1 MAINSLSLKKAV
13 FLILFSFICGGCKAG
28 EDTPNIDILEHI
40 SRKVLL
46 ASSEYGRRIKYC
58 DNLVLNSKLP
68 LVDDVW
74 LSTTKEKRMQ
84 AITAISYLSFHNY
97 FLCEKDALLML
108 SYHIGIMESLNS
120 NVNAKYDM
128 KAHAGVRDLMVFPS
142 QQEIELEIQ
151 YLALPIDV
159 KNYFESVIGLS
170 PFDLIKTL
178 EKNKLIIF

>member
-1 MAINSLSLKKAV
+1 
-13 FLILFSFICGGCKAG
+13 
-28 EDTPNIDILEHI
+28 
-40 SRKVLL
+40 
-46 ASSEYGRRIKYC
+46 
-58 DNLVLNSKLP
+58 
-68 LVDDVW
+68 
-74 LSTTKEKRMQ
+74 
-84 AITAISYLSFHNY
+84 
-97 FLCEKDALLML
+97 
-108 SYHIGIMESLNS
+108 
-120 NVNAKYDM
+120 M